1 MAQILNGAPVAAAL
15 NEKTR
20 TAVRRLRENGVVPT
34 LAIVR
39 VGERADDLS
48 YERSAAKRA
57 AELDAEVRRCAL
69 PADIS
74 PDIFE
79 AELGKLCRDDSV
91 HGILLMRPLPRHLD
105 EAAACRMLPPEKDV
119 DGCSE
124 ASFAGVF
131 MNSGVGF
138 APCTAQAAMEMLDYY
153 SIPCTGKRAAVVGRS
168 LVVGRPAAMLLMHR
182 NATVTVCH
190 TRTKDVPAV
199 TREAEIVIAATGQ
212 MEGIDGTYFAPD
224 AVVLDVGIHWNEKT
238 GKLCGDVDFA
248 DAEPAVRAITPVPG
262 GVGSVTTAVLF
273 SHVVQS
279 AERKCGQ

>member
-1 MAQILNGAPVAAAL
+1 MAMIMNGAPAAAAI
-15 NEKTR
+15 NEKTSQ
-20 TAVRRLRENGVVPT
+20 TVARLREHGVSPT

-48 YERSAAKRA
+48 YERSAVKRA
-57 AELDAEVRRCAL
+57 ADLDVEVRRCAL
-69 PADIS
+69 PADVS
-74 PDIFE
+74 PDVFE
-79 AELGKLCRDDSV
+79 AELEALCRDDSV

-124 ASFAGVF
+124 ASLAGVF

-138 APCTAQAAMEMLDYY
+138 APCTAQAAMEMLDFYGI
-153 SIPCTGKRAAVVGRS
+153 SCAGKRAAVVGRS
-168 LVVGRPAAMLLMHR
+168 LVVGRPAAMLLLHR

-199 TREAEIVIAATGQ
+199 TREAEIVVAATGQ
-212 MEGIDGTYFAPD
+212 AEAIDSTYFSPE
-224 AVVLDVGIHWNEKT
+224 AVVIDVGIHWNGKT
-238 GKLCGDVDFA
+238 QKLCGDVNFA
-248 DAEPAVRAITPVPG
+248 DTEPKVRAVTPVPG

-273 SHVVQS
+273 SHVAQS
-279 AERKCGQ
+279 AERKCGL